1 MTSILKKKLNKKGFT
16 LAELLVVVA
25 IIAVLVAIAIPTFN
39 AATTKA
45 YKGVAEANARSA
57 YADWMIEYISSD
69 SGTLPSV
76 GDKKTYSTG
85 GKTTECE
92 IKAVTKTATGDV
104 NMTITAKVDG
114 MTAGEDFT
122 FSSATT

>member
-45 YKGVAEANARSA
+45 YEGVAEANARSA
-57 YADWMIEYISSD
+57 YAEWMIGYISTD
-69 SGTLPSV
+69 TLPAQNSTI
-76 GDKKTYSTG
+76 TYSTG
-85 GKTTECE
+85 GKTTTCTL
-92 IKAVTKTATGDV
+92 KTVTKETDGDV
-104 NMTITAKVDG
+104 TMVITAQVAG
-114 MTAGEDFT
+114 MDAGKDYT
-122 FSSATT
+122 FSSKNTTT